1 MIGAQGNLGGLSG
14 VVLAMKRMP
23 QLGLGVDLRAIP
35 HSYVV
40 SGEPAVDWVEAN
52 DNGRPTGTLGL
63 ARLRAQ
69 AAVVRSVADFIN
81 DFPGRGDVDGLD
93 KQLIEEMARLG
104 CLLLEAA
111 ASMTREHRAFVEAPS
126 SEQ

>member
-1 MIGAQGNLGGLSG
+1 MPELGH
-14 VVLAMKRMP
+14 
-23 QLGLGVDLRAIP
+23 GVDHRAIP
-35 HSYVV
+35 HSYAV
-40 SGEPAVDWVEAN
+40 SGEPAVDWVVAN

-69 AAVVRSVADFIN
+69 AAVVRSLADFI
-81 DFPGRGDVDGLD
+81 DDVPRRGDVDGLG

-111 ASMTREHRAFVEAPS
+111 ASMTREHGAFVEVPC
-126 SEQ
+126 SEH